1 MKKIFILFG
10 IFILSTAAYAK
21 QVNLHCAKDS
31 EFDLTDVN
39 KNDSL
44 HDYLIR
50 LNLDEEGRG
59 KVEFFRYQLYPLA
72 GPYGQS
78 FRIPAGRFRKHE
90 WMLLSQLCQKGAQF
104 YCWDRVYD
112 VYKVEWYLNRKTL
125 ELINAT
131 RWAGY
136 DPNKERKAAFCRV
149 VKEDEFDRL
158 PSQII
163 TFHKEFQ
170 ERKAE
175 KARKEAEER
184 EEEFDI

>member
-31 EFDLTDVN
+31 EFDLTEVN

-44 HDYLIR
+44 HDYLVR
-50 LNLDEEGRG
+50 LNLDEEGKG
-59 KVEFFRYQLYPLA
+59 TVKFFRYQHYPLA
-72 GPYGQS
+72 GPSGQS
-78 FRIPAGRFRKHE
+78 FKIPAGRFRQHGWFTLRE
-90 WMLLSQLCQKGAQF
+90 KGAKGGPYYF
-104 YCWDRVYD
+104 WDMHYD
-112 VYKVEWYLNRKTL
+112 VYTVYWALDRKTL
-125 ELINAT
+125 ELLSQT
-131 RWAGY
+131 QWAGY
-136 DPNKERKAAFCRV
+136 DYNYERKAAFCRV

-184 EEEFDI
+184 EEGFNI

>member
-1 MKKIFILFG
+1 M
-10 IFILSTAAYAK
+10 LS
-21 QVNLHCAKDS
+21 CF
-31 EFDLTDVN
+31 FDM
-39 KNDSL
+39 SS
-44 HDYLIR
+44 I
-50 LNLDEEGRG
+50 
-59 KVEFFRYQLYPLA
+59 
-72 GPYGQS
+72 
-78 FRIPAGRFRKHE
+78 
-90 WMLLSQLCQKGAQF
+90 GAQF

-112 VYKVEWYLNRKTL
+112 FYKVEWYLNRKTL

-149 VKEDEFDRL
+149 VKEDEFDSL
-158 PSQII
+158 ASQII

-184 EEEFDI
+184 EEGFNI